1 MMIQIKPQL
10 LVSFLLIIMMSF
22 SCGKKDI
29 SIDITSN
36 NWEVVKIKKQGE
48 SSYTKAEE
56 SYILK
61 FTNEQT
67 YSINLDVNECFGDY
81 EITGSGSIIVGQMG
95 CTEVCCDSEFATT
108 LSDLFPKMTSYYG
121 KGNELIFEGEGKIIL
136 KEK

>member
-1 MMIQIKPQL
+1 MKLIKL
-10 LVSFLLIIMMSF
+10 IFLLFALVPILIVT

-29 SIDITSN
+29 YIDLTSS

-61 FTNEQT
+61 FTDKQT
-67 YSINLDVNECFGDY
+67 YNVNLDVNECFGEY
-81 EITGSGSIIVGQMG
+81 NIKSSGNIYMSTMG
-95 CTEVCCDSEFATT
+95 CTEICCDSEFA
-108 LSDLFPKMTSYYG
+108 LSFSELLPKMTSFYG
-121 KGNELIFEGEGKIIL
+121 NGDELIFEGEGKIIL